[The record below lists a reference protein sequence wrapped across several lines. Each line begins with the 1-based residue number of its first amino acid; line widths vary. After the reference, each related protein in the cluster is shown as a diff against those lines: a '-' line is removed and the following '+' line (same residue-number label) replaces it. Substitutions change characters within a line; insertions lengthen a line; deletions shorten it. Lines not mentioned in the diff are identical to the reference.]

1 MPDLFWLLGVGPW
14 LTSQDGEATV
24 SPGVFAA
31 MNVLLL
37 TSPSSAFGAW
47 GLCSFWK
54 VFCSL
59 KFLFFS
65 GVVQVCNVDF
75 LLFSALFARGVGL
88 LYLLPPPCP
97 RGPGW

>member
-1 MPDLFWLLGVGPW
+1 MGGGPGLQVVAYLRAQVPDLFWLLGVGPW

-65 GVVQVCNVDF
+65 GVVQVCI
-75 LLFSALFARGVGL
+75 S
-88 LYLLPPPCP
+88 
-97 RGPGW
+97 PG